1 MRAAAQPSTPGELA
15 YRRIR
20 GDILFGRLPPGRKL
34 KLDRLRDDYTA
45 SVSTLREV
53 LSRLSSEKLVV
64 AEGQRGFEVAPV
76 SARNLKEIAALRQL
90 LEGTALAQSFEH
102 GDVEWEG
109 RVVAAH
115 HKLALMEER
124 MEAGDRGATE
134 LWKQYDWQF
143 HQTLISACG
152 SRLLMETHAAIF
164 DKYLRYQIVALGFRS
179 GVAAQEHKLLLEAAL
194 APGCGRGPRGAVRPC
209 HRRRGARAGERPSRR
224 RHGDRRID
232 RRISDVLAFAV
243 ASRCDFGMMRDL

>member
-1 MRAAAQPSTPGELA
+1 MTKSDEIDDAAETGTVGETLF
-15 YRRIR
+15 RRIR
-20 GDILFGRLPPGRKL
+20 GDIIAGTLRPGQKL
-34 KLDRLRDDYTA
+34 TLDKLRVQYGA
-45 SVSTLREV
+45 SVSTLREI
-53 LSRLSSEKLVV
+53 LNRLTSEDFVV
-64 AEGQRGFEVAPV
+64 AEGQRGFEVAP
-76 SARNLKEIAALRQL
+76 ATAAGLREVGDLGLL
-90 LEGTALAQSFEH
+90 LECHALDLSFAA
-102 GDVEWEG
+102 GDLEWEG

-115 HKLALMEER
+115 YKLALMEER

-194 APGCGRGPRGAVRPC
+194 RRDAGKAREVLSVHVTGGVEHALASGRLGGDMPI
-209 HRRRGARAGERPSRR
+209 AG
-224 RHGDRRID
+224 
-232 RRISDVLAFAV
+232 
-243 ASRCDFGMMRDL
+243 

>member
-1 MRAAAQPSTPGELA
+1 M
-15 YRRIR
+15 
-20 GDILFGRLPPGRKL
+20 
-34 KLDRLRDDYTA
+34 
-45 SVSTLREV
+45 
-53 LSRLSSEKLVV
+53 
-64 AEGQRGFEVAPV
+64 
-76 SARNLKEIAALRQL
+76 

-115 HKLALMEER
+115 YKLAVMEER

-179 GVAAQEHKLLLEAAL
+179 GVAALEHKLLLDALRRDAEAAREVL
-194 APGCGRGPRGAVRPC
+194 SVHVTGGVEHALTSGRLGA
-209 HRRRGARAGERPSRR
+209 HMAIAG
-224 RHGDRRID
+224 
-232 RRISDVLAFAV
+232 
-243 ASRCDFGMMRDL
+243 

>member
-1 MRAAAQPSTPGELA
+1 MRAAAQRSTPGELA
-15 YRRIR
+15 YRRIHA
-20 GDILFGRLPPGRKL
+20 DILFGRLPPGRKL

-115 HKLALMEER
+115 HKLAVMEER

-179 GVAAQEHKLLLEAAL
+179 GVAAQEHKLLLDAALRRDAEAAREVLSVHVTGGVEHAL
-194 APGCGRGPRGAVRPC
+194 ASGRLGGDMAI
-209 HRRRGARAGERPSRR
+209 AG
-224 RHGDRRID
+224 
-232 RRISDVLAFAV
+232 
-243 ASRCDFGMMRDL
+243 